1 MRKGRDIIGKPI
13 VALDGGA
20 RLATVQDLVFDH
32 RAGQLLALLVDE
44 GGWFRAA
51 RVVPFDAVR
60 AFGDDAVVIGS
71 SADVVAA
78 NTLER
83 VPDILNDKAT
93 LVGTTVMTTDGKN
106 LGRLA
111 DMYFDET
118 LGGVVGYDVTGGLFA
133 DLSSGRSFVPAEG
146 GLDLGEDVAFVP
158 IETAAAMQEAE
169 PGGLRG
175 ALSTAGENLS
185 STYASA
191 AESVKA
197 GAANLADATRTRQ
210 REFVI
215 GKTAAQDVVA
225 TDGTPVVTRGEVVTD
240 VHADLAE
247 QHGALGSLF
256 ASAGGG
262 ALQESLAGV
271 RERVQGSV
279 EDLQTASAQRQRE
292 FALGRTAGQ
301 DVVAPDGTP
310 IVTRGDEIMPE
321 MADLAEQKGALGLL
335 AAAAGA
341 GTLQEGLQGV
351 QERVAGVQEDLAG
364 ASREQ
369 QARFV
374 LGKTVDREVIA
385 ADGTLV
391 VPAGTLVNEDDVRR
405 AELHDALGSL
415 VVAAGGSSARSAVQ
429 DAGARVSMTFE
440 DVSTRLSTGV
450 ETATVRARG
459 ALDDLLG
466 RRVQRDVYGE
476 RGTMIAAQGQ
486 IVTPGVIERARVN
499 AKEAALVD
507 ATTLSK
513 AVSNAGDRLS
523 VGAQTVKEGASTL
536 LDRVRETYDELRG
549 NAAEATLER
558 RINAALGR
566 PANRVILDP
575 QDNVLLNVG
584 EIVTHRAI
592 EEARRT
598 GVLDLL
604 LSSVSMETPSISPD
618 EVRPHVTGT
627 AALPAEHDELPRGG
641 ADATRLNEDGT
652 LPRS

>member
-1 MRKGRDIIGKPI
+1 M
-13 VALDGGA
+13 
-20 RLATVQDLVFDH
+20 
-32 RAGQLLALLVDE
+32 
-44 GGWFRAA
+44 
-51 RVVPFDAVR
+51 
-60 AFGDDAVVIGS
+60 
-71 SADVVAA
+71 
-78 NTLER
+78 
-83 VPDILNDKAT
+83 
-93 LVGTTVMTTDGKN
+93 
-106 LGRLA
+106 
-111 DMYFDET
+111 
-118 LGGVVGYDVTGGLFA
+118 
-133 DLSSGRSFVPAEG
+133 
-146 GLDLGEDVAFVP
+146 
-158 IETAAAMQEAE
+158 
-169 PGGLRG
+169 
-175 ALSTAGENLS
+175 
-185 STYASA
+185 
-191 AESVKA
+191 
-197 GAANLADATRTRQ
+197 
-210 REFVI
+210 
-215 GKTAAQDVVA
+215 
-225 TDGTPVVTRGEVVTD
+225 
-240 VHADLAE
+240 
-247 QHGALGSLF
+247 
-256 ASAGGG
+256 
-262 ALQESLAGV
+262 
-271 RERVQGSV
+271 
-279 EDLQTASAQRQRE
+279 
-292 FALGRTAGQ
+292 
-301 DVVAPDGTP
+301 
-310 IVTRGDEIMPE
+310 
-321 MADLAEQKGALGLL
+321 
-335 AAAAGA
+335 
-341 GTLQEGLQGV
+341 
-351 QERVAGVQEDLAG
+351 
-364 ASREQ
+364 
-369 QARFV
+369 
-374 LGKTVDREVIA
+374 
-385 ADGTLV
+385 
-391 VPAGTLVNEDDVRR
+391 
-405 AELHDALGSL
+405 
-415 VVAAGGSSARSAVQ
+415 Q